1 MAGPIEFP
9 DLTRLVMPR
18 SIVLVGASDREGSIG
33 ARTIENL
40 TVHSQWD
47 GRLTLVNPSRD
58 EVGGRPCLR
67 SVDQMDHPPD
77 VAILAVRADQVIET
91 LEACGRKGA
100 RFAIIFTSGFGEA
113 EGEKGYAVEARMLDI
128 ARRTGMRIVGP
139 NCPGLNNMNGRLG
152 LSFSPA
158 WRTDSKPGPVGL
170 ATQGGGLGRSFLQS
184 MDRGLGAGMWFS
196 GGNEADLE
204 LSDYIHHLAEAPD
217 IRVIVTVIE
226 GVRDGARFM
235 AAAQHAARQGKPIV
249 ALKIGKSEYGVRAA
263 QSHTAAIA
271 GSAEINSAVMH
282 QLGIIEVDDVEEL
295 ADVASL
301 LARRLPSGRERLA
314 VYCFSG
320 GTVAFA
326 ADRLGAEGLELSEF
340 SEETVRLLK
349 DALPPY
355 APIGNPVDVT
365 AEVLVDPALVLRTMK
380 ATAEDANTDIVLIP
394 LPVEYGRTTVLLGE
408 SMVKVQAEV
417 ETPIVPIWMSDRSG
431 EGHRIMI
438 DGGLMPMRSVRNAAL
453 AMKRYVEH
461 GRWRARFDAAWSPL
475 GSGGAAPATSCGL
488 SEPEAK
494 AVLARAGVTVPRGI
508 VVRSAPEAAAAFREL
523 GGGPVALKIASA
535 AVTHKTDLGGVRLGI
550 RDAQQAAAVFDEI
563 MAAVGKVHDTSA
575 LDGVLV
581 EVMQEGPFVEAVVG
595 FHRDAVFGHVCTFGL
610 GGVSIELFKDV
621 SRRLLPLTPASARTM
636 VEETRCHSLLTNYR
650 GRGSFDVDALVE
662 TLVKL
667 SDLVVRHA
675 DSVEELEINPLAVRL
690 QGHGVAALDAVLIHS
705 NSSSNTET
713 LSW

>member
-1 MAGPIEFP
+1 MEFP

-18 SIVLVGASDREGSIG
+18 SILLVGASDREGSIG

-67 SVDQMDHPPD
+67 SVDQVDHEPD
-77 VAILAVRADQVIET
+77 VAILAVRADQVVDT

-100 RFAIIFTSGFGEA
+100 RFAIIFTSGFGEV
-113 EGEKGYAVEARMLDI
+113 EGEAGYAVEARMREI
-128 ARRTGMRIVGP
+128 AKRTGMRIVGP

-184 MDRGLGAGMWFS
+184 MDRGLGTGMWFS

-204 LSDYIHHLAEAPD
+204 VSDYIHHLAEAPD

-235 AAAQHAARQGKPIV
+235 AAALHAARKGKPIV
-249 ALKIGKSEYGVRAA
+249 ALKIGKSDYGVRAA
-263 QSHTAAIA
+263 QSHTAAIT
-271 GSAEINSAVMH
+271 GSAEINSAVMR

-301 LARRLPSGRERLA
+301 LARRLPTGREKLA

-320 GTVAFA
+320 GTVAFT

-340 SEETVRLLK
+340 AEETVRKLK
-349 DALPPY
+349 EALPPY

-365 AEVLVDPALVLRTMK
+365 AEVLVDPGLVHKTMR
-380 ATAEDANTDIVLIP
+380 ATAEDPHTDMVLIP

-408 SMVKVQAEV
+408 SMVKVQGEV
-417 ETPIVPIWMSDRSG
+417 DTPIVPIWMSDRSG

-438 DGGLMPMRSVRNAAL
+438 EGGLMPMRSVRNAGI
-453 AMKRYVEH
+453 AMKRYIEH
-461 GRWRARFDAAWSPL
+461 GRWRTGFDPSWSPL
-475 GSGGAAPATSCGL
+475 GSGGAAPAVTRSM

-494 AVLARAGVTVPRGI
+494 AVLARAGVSVPRGI
-508 VVRSAPEAAAAFREL
+508 VARSASDAGAAFREL

-550 RDAQQAAAVFDEI
+550 RDAQQAATVFDEI
-563 MAAVGKVHDTSA
+563 LAAVGQVHHASV

-581 EVMQEGPFVEAVVG
+581 ESMQEGPFVEAVVG
-595 FHRDAVFGHVCTFGL
+595 FHRDSVFGHVCTFGL

-621 SRRLLPLTPASARTM
+621 SRRLLPLTPASARAM
-636 VEETRCHSLLTNYR
+636 VEETRCHALLSDYR
-650 GRGSFDVDALVE
+650 GRGSYDVDALVD

-675 DSVEELEINPLAVRL
+675 GSVEELEINPLAVRL
-690 QGHGVAALDAVLIHS
+690 QGQGVTALDAVLIHS
-705 NSSSNTET
+705 NTET
-713 LSW
+713 LPW